1 MTLIHGFELLREETI
16 TETNTRARIFRHA
29 RTGAELISL
38 ENTDE
43 NKVFGITFATPPED
57 STGLPHILEHSVL
70 CGSRKYPVKDPFVQ
84 LLKGS
89 LNTFVNAMTFSDKTV
104 YPCASQNLQDFY
116 NLVDVYLDAV
126 FYPRITPQVLEQEG
140 WHYELE
146 DINAPLVYKGVVFNE
161 MKGAFSSPEGVLG
174 RYTEQS
180 LFPDNAYGHES
191 GGDPRNI
198 PDLTY
203 EQFKT
208 FHETYYHPSNARIW
222 FYGDDDPEE
231 RLRLIDD
238 FIKEF
243 DQITLDASVALQPR
257 FEAPQKIT
265 QGYAASEDG
274 EDNSGY
280 VTVNWLLVES
290 TDIQEAMGLQ
300 VLEHILLAT
309 PASPLRKA
317 LIESGLGEDVTGGG
331 IDNQVREFYFST
343 GLKGI
348 DPADSEKVET
358 LILDTLR
365 QLVETGIDKDTI
377 EASLNTIEFQL
388 REYNTG
394 GFPRGLAMLI
404 TSLSTWLYGNDP
416 LAPLRF
422 EVPLQ
427 NLKETLASGERYFE
441 GLIQRYFLDNPHRTT
456 VLLEPDPRLQSRLET
471 EERAR
476 LQAVRDSLSED
487 DLLTIVENTKKL
499 KEMQETPDT
508 PEALAT
514 IPVLKLEDLDRE
526 NKSIPSE
533 EQSLADVPVLYHDLF
548 TNGIVYL
555 DLGFNLH
562 ALPERLLPYINIFG
576 QALLEIGT
584 KTQDFVQL
592 SQRIGQNTGGI
603 GNTTLINTILNSDQ
617 TTAWLILRGKATT
630 DKADQLLSILSD
642 VLLTVNLDNPDR
654 LLQIVLEEKA
664 GKEASLVPAGHGV
677 VNNRLKSHFSEAGWL
692 KEQTDGLDYLFFLRD
707 LAETIKSDWAKVL
720 SDLEE
725 LHDLLIKRQWA
736 IANVTL
742 DAENW
747 TALQPQLADFLS
759 GLPQSDAQEHAWQ
772 WQAPPRYEGF
782 TIPAQVNY
790 VGKAAN
796 LYATGFTRGGAV
808 SVITNF
814 LNTDYLWE
822 KVRVQ
827 GGAYGGFCGFD
838 PYAGVFSFGSYRDP
852 NLLETLA
859 IYDNASAYLKEVEL
873 DQEEVVKSI
882 IGTIGSIDG
891 YQLPDAKGYTAF
903 VWHLLGSTPEYRQ
916 KLRDEVLSASNAD
929 FNAFGETLETIT
941 NNGDIVV
948 LGSAEAINAANEQ
961 RDNFLTVKKVK

>member
-1 MTLIHGFELLREETI
+1 MSLLHGFELLREETI

-38 ENTDE
+38 ENDDE
-43 NKVFGITFATPPED
+43 NKVFGITFATPPSD

-126 FYPRITPQVLEQEG
+126 FYPHITPQILEQEG

-146 DINAPLVYKGVVFNE
+146 DINAPLIYKGVVFNE

-203 EQFKT
+203 EQFKS

-243 DQITLDASVALQPR
+243 DKIELDASVDLQPR
-257 FEAPQKIT
+257 FEAPRTLT
-265 QGYAASEDG
+265 QGYAASED
-274 EDNSGY
+274 EDNTAY

-348 DPADSEKVET
+348 NPADSDKVEA

-365 QLVETGIDKDTI
+365 ELVANGIDKDTI
-377 EASLNTIEFQL
+377 EASLNTIEFSL

-422 EVPLQ
+422 EEPLQ
-427 NLKETLASGERYFE
+427 HLKETLASGERYFE
-441 GLIQRYFLDNPHRTT
+441 GLIQRYFLENPHRTT

-476 LQAVRDSLSED
+476 LQAVRDSLSEE
-487 DLLTIVENTKKL
+487 DLLAIVENTQKL
-499 KEMQETPDT
+499 KEMQETPDS

-514 IPVLKLEDLDRE
+514 IPTLKLEDLDRE
-526 NKSIPSE
+526 NKTIPSE
-533 EQSLADVPVLYHDLF
+533 EQQVSNVPVLYHDLF

-584 KTQDFVQL
+584 ETQDFVQL

-603 GNTTLINTILNSDQ
+603 HNTTLINTVLNTDKTS
-617 TTAWLILRGKATT
+617 AWLVLRGKSTT
-630 DKADQLLSILSD
+630 DKAEDLLNILSD
-642 VLLTVNLDNPDR
+642 ILLTVKLDNPER

-664 GKEASLVPAGHGV
+664 GKESGLVPAGHVV

-692 KEQTDGLDYLFFLRD
+692 KEQTDGIEYLFFLRE

-725 LHDLLIKRQWA
+725 IRNLLITQQGA
-736 IANVTL
+736 IGNVTL
-742 DAENW
+742 DADNW
-747 TALQPQLADFLS
+747 ATLKPQLGEFFAR
-759 GLPQSDAQEHAWQ
+759 LPQSETTEQPWQ
-772 WQAPPRYEGF
+772 WQAPSRYEGF

-790 VGKAAN
+790 VGKGAN
-796 LYATGFTRGGAV
+796 LYANSFERKGAV
-808 SVITNF
+808 SVVINF
-814 LNTDYLWE
+814 LGTNYLWE

-838 PYAGVFSFGSYRDP
+838 PYSGVFGFGSYRDP
-852 NLLETLA
+852 NLLETLD
-859 IYDNASAYLKEVEL
+859 IYDNASAYLSNVEI
-873 DQEEVVKSI
+873 DEDEVVKSI

-891 YQLPDAKGYTAF
+891 YQLPDAKGYSAF
-903 VWHLLGSTPEYRQ
+903 VWHLLGSTESYRQ
-916 KLRDEVLSASNAD
+916 KMREEILATTAAD
-929 FNAFGETLETIT
+929 FKAFGETLKIVSEQ
-941 NNGDIVV
+941 GDIVV
-948 LGSAEAINAANEQ
+948 LGSPEAISAANEQ